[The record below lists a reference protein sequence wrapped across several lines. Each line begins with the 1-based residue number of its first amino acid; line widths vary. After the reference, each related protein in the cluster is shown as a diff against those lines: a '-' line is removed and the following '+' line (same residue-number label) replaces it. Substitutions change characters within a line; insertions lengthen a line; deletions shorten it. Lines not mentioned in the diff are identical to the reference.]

1 MNFRKLDEG
10 RYVFTDAD
18 HGIEFHVDRLRR
30 ERGGELI
37 GELSVACGI
46 LGAKAIDGILS
57 AGSFNYSSVPARAQ
71 RAKLLGERARTNGK
85 IDWLERLEEV
95 CQRVTIEDRSGDPG
109 VLLANVPRPSADEAD
124 DHDVLGVKVPQRHG
138 AIVFGDGGAGKS
150 ELAMMIAIEL
160 ERRGIH
166 VGYFDW
172 ELDATDQ
179 RPRLERIG
187 GLPLARLRYVR
198 CDKPLVYEIDR
209 LRRIV
214 HEDGIRYAVLDSA
227 GYGCHGPAEDSDS
240 AMAWFRAYRQLRVG
254 GLILAH
260 TTKSGE
266 HSDQRPFGSTFW
278 HNSARST
285 WFVKR
290 DTTGDEDTATI
301 GLFNRKN
308 NLGRLYRPVGIRIHY
323 DSDQTR
329 FERADLA
336 DVPDLAAGLS
346 LKHRIRALLT
356 TGPQTLATIA
366 SELDHSNVESI
377 DRIVR
382 REKTVFTKISGSD
395 GIARVALVERRA
407 S

>member
-1 MNFRKLDEG
+1 VNLRRLDEG

-37 GELSVACGI
+37 GELSVACGMV
-46 LGAKAIDGILS
+46 GAKAIDGILS

-109 VLLANVPRPSADEAD
+109 VVLADVPRPSAVASEDFD
-124 DHDVLGVKVPQRHG
+124 ILGVRLPKRHG
-138 AIVFGDGGAGKS
+138 TILFGDGGSGKS
-150 ELAMMIAIEL
+150 EFAMKVAIDL
-160 ERRGIH
+160 EQRGVH
-166 VGYFDW
+166 CGYFDW
-172 ELDATDQ
+172 ELDAPDQ
-179 RPRLERIG
+179 RPRLERIS
-187 GLPLARLRYVR
+187 GLPMPRVRYAR
-198 CDKPLVYEIDR
+198 CDKPLIYEIDR

-214 HEDGIRYAVLDSA
+214 QDDGIQYAILDSA
-227 GYGCHGPAEDSDS
+227 GYGCHGKVEDSDV
-240 AMAWFRAYRQLRVG
+240 ATAYFRAVRQLRIGV
-254 GLILAH
+254 LIPAH
-260 TTKSGE
+260 VTKAE
-266 HSDQRPFGSTFW
+266 NNDQRPFGSAYW

-290 DTTGDEDTATI
+290 DTSEDESTTTI
-301 GLFNRKN
+301 GFYNRKN
-308 NLGRLYRPVGIRIHY
+308 NLGAPYRPVGIRIGY
-323 DSDQTR
+323 ERDRTC

-336 DVPDLAAGLS
+336 DVPELAAGLS
-346 LKHRIRALLT
+346 LKHRIRALLK
-356 TGPQTLATIA
+356 TGPQTLVTIA
-366 SELDHSNVESI
+366 NELDHPNVESI

-382 REKTVFTKISGSD
+382 REKTVFTKVSGTD
-395 GIARVALVERRA
+395 GITRIALVERRA